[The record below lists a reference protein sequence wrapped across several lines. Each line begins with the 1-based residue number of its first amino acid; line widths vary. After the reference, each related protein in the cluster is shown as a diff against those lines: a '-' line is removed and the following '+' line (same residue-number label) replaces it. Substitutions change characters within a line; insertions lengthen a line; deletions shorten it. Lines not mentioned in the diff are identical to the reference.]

1 MTAASDDYRFISRPE
16 TPEEY
21 RWRTGRAWAAGALPA
36 RRFRIQA
43 DYAEH
48 DEKIGGGVH
57 AFVEQD
63 TVPTRAQ
70 AEQIGWPL
78 VRAAVER
85 RLGPGDW
92 RPSLSTI
99 EVRWLL
105 D

>member
-1 MTAASDDYRFISRPE
+1 MTSSIDDYQFISRPE

-21 RWRTGRAWAAGALPA
+21 RQRTGRTWPAAAPA
-36 RRFRIQA
+36 RRRFRIQA

-63 TVPTRAQ
+63 TAPTRAQ
-70 AEQIGWPL
+70 AEAIGWPL
-78 VRAAVER
+78 VQAAVEG

-92 RPSLSTI
+92 RPSLNTL

-105 D
+105 G

>member
-1 MTAASDDYRFISRPE
+1 MTSSIDDYQFISRPE

-21 RWRTGRAWAAGALPA
+21 RRRTGRAWPAGAPPA

-57 AFVEQD
+57 AFIEQD
-63 TVPTRAQ
+63 TPPTRAQ
-70 AEQIGWPL
+70 AEQIGWAL
-78 VRAAVER
+78 VQAAVQR

-92 RPSLSTI
+92 RPSLATI
-99 EVRWLL
+99 EVLWLI

>member
-1 MTAASDDYRFISRPE
+1 MTSSSDYHFISRPE

-21 RWRTGRAWAAGALPA
+21 RRRTGRAGPAGARPA

-57 AFVEQD
+57 AFVDQD
-63 TVPTRAQ
+63 TAPTRAQ

-78 VRAAVER
+78 VRAEVER

-99 EVRWLL
+99 EVLWLL